1 MPAPSSG
8 GQDQGRRASEPAVAG
23 QPDQTMAASPDPA
36 RPGSQEVVLR
46 LAEASDAL
54 SMQRLASSSYG
65 KYVPCM
71 GREPAPMADDYAA
84 VVARGH
90 A

>member
-1 MPAPSSG
+1 
-8 GQDQGRRASEPAVAG
+8 
-23 QPDQTMAASPDPA
+23 MAASPDPA
-36 RPGSQEVVLR
+36 RPGSQEEVVLR

-54 SMQRLASSSYG
+54 SMQRLASNSYG